1 MLGVLNRSPERIALK
16 LSCGPA
22 YQYYQRQLASLMCA
36 RLVAVA
42 DCQTVPPAILISYI
56 HPDIAIHGL
65 ALSNAL
71 ARESA
76 SQLVNQAAA
85 PRLCPLR

>member
-1 MLGVLNRSPERIALK
+1 
-16 LSCGPA
+16 
-22 YQYYQRQLASLMCA
+22 MCA
-36 RLVAVA
+36 RLVEVA
-42 DCQTVPPAILISYI
+42 ECETVPPAILISHI

-76 SQLVNQAAA
+76 SQLVNQAVA